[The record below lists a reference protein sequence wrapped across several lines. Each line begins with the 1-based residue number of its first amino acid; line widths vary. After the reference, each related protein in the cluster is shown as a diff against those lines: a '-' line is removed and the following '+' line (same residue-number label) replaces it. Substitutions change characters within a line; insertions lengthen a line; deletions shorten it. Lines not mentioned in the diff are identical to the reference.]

1 MEYYSAIKRM
11 KSYPFQQHGWTYRE
25 LIMLREIRQREKDKY
40 LMIPLICGIL
50 KKTEHVSKTKQKQT
64 RRKRT
69 S

>member
-1 MEYYSAIKRM
+1 M

-50 KKTEHVSKTKQKQT
+50 KKKEHVSKTKQKQT
-64 RRKRT
+64 RR
-69 S
+69 